1 MKKLFTRLLSFFN
14 AIRSRIAFYPT
25 VIALL
30 GFLFTFITLFLE
42 EYGASDLL
50 RKNFPSLI
58 VNSGDTAL
66 SVLGAIIT
74 GLISMMV
81 FSFSMVMVLLNQAT
95 NNYSPRLL
103 PGLISDRKHQTV
115 LGIYLATILYCI
127 FIMVA
132 INPDVSPKKLPGFS
146 VFLGILFTVICMGAF
161 IYFIHTISQSIQ
173 ISNILEHI
181 HHQSK
186 KRLSKLLDSER
197 NQTDN
202 FPNTDN
208 WHVYTAQ
215 KSGYFQNLSIANM
228 LDLCE
233 ELETKFHILPVKG
246 IFILKGTPVF
256 RSEKKLDNDNVDE
269 ILANFNFARKE
280 LVADNYVLAFKQIT
294 EIIAK
299 AMSPGIN
306 DPGTAVNAIDYLTE
320 LLALRMLKK
329 DCSIVKRE
337 DKCLL
342 KLNTVDFKD
351 LLYNVLVTI
360 RTYCSHDLIII
371 QKIGVMFQYLLQQE
385 QKEAYYKEIIRREAT
400 FFFNSALEAI
410 ESENDIEIIKKYGK
424 ILKIDLA
431 ID

>member
-14 AIRSRIAFYPT
+14 SIRSRIAFYPT

-42 EYGASDLL
+42 EKGASNLL
-50 RKNFPSLI
+50 RTNFPSLI

-103 PGLISDRKHQTV
+103 PGLISDRKHQIV

-132 INPDVSPKKLPGFS
+132 INPNASQEKLPGFS
-146 VFLGILFTVICMGAF
+146 VFLGILFTVICMGSF

-173 ISNILEHI
+173 ISNILKYI
-181 HHQSK
+181 YQQSK
-186 KRLSKLLDSER
+186 TRLDKLLDSER
-197 NQTDN
+197 NQNSD
-202 FPNTDN
+202 FPNSEE
-208 WHVYTAQ
+208 WYVYHAK

-233 ELETKFHILPVKG
+233 DLDTKFHILPVKG
-246 IFILKGTPVF
+246 IYILKDTPVF
-256 RSEKKLDNDNVDE
+256 RSQKKLEDEKVDE
-269 ILANFNFARKE
+269 ILANINFARKE

-306 DPGTAVNAIDYLTE
+306 DPGTAINAIDYLTE

-329 DCSIVKRE
+329 DSSIVTRNNS
-337 DKCLL
+337 CFL
-342 KLNTVDFKD
+342 KLNTINFKE
-351 LLYNVLVTI
+351 LLYNILVTI

-371 QKIGVMFQYLLQQE
+371 QKMGTMFQYLLQQE
-385 QKEAYYKEIIRREAT
+385 QKEDYYKKIILSEAK
-400 FFFNSALEAI
+400 FFFECALEAV
-410 ESENDIEIIKKYGK
+410 EGKNDIVVIKKQAEN
-424 ILKIDLA
+424 LKIEL
-431 ID
+431 

>member
-14 AIRSRIAFYPT
+14 SIRSRIAFYPT

-42 EYGASDLL
+42 EQGASNLL
-50 RKNFPSLI
+50 RTNFPSLI

-103 PGLISDRKHQTV
+103 PGLISDRKHQIV

-132 INPDVSPKKLPGFS
+132 INPNASQEKLPGFS
-146 VFLGILFTVICMGAF
+146 VFLGILFTVICMGSF

-173 ISNILEHI
+173 ISNILKYI
-181 HHQSK
+181 YQQSK
-186 KRLSKLLDSER
+186 TRLDKLLDSER
-197 NQTDN
+197 NQNSD
-202 FPNTDN
+202 FPNSEE
-208 WHVYTAQ
+208 WYVYHAK

-233 ELETKFHILPVKG
+233 DLDTKFHILPVKG
-246 IFILKGTPVF
+246 IYILKDTPVF
-256 RSEKKLDNDNVDE
+256 RSQKKLEDEKVDE
-269 ILANFNFARKE
+269 ILANINFARKE

-306 DPGTAVNAIDYLTE
+306 DPGTAINAIDYLTE

-329 DCSIVKRE
+329 DSSIVTRNNS
-337 DKCLL
+337 CFL
-342 KLNTVDFKD
+342 KLNTINFKE
-351 LLYNVLVTI
+351 LLYNILVTI

-371 QKIGVMFQYLLQQE
+371 QKMGTMFQYLVQQE
-385 QKEAYYKEIIRREAT
+385 QKEIYYKEIILKEAK
-400 FFFNSALEAI
+400 FFFEGALEAV
-410 ESENDIEIIKKYGK
+410 EGKNDIVVIKKQAEN
-424 ILKIDLA
+424 LKIEL
-431 ID
+431 

>member
-14 AIRSRIAFYPT
+14 SIKSWIAFYPT
-25 VIALL
+25 VIGLL
-30 GFLFTFITLFLE
+30 GFIFTFITLFLE
-42 EYGASDLL
+42 EQGASEVL
-50 RKNFPSLI
+50 RSNFPSLI

-115 LGIYLATILYCI
+115 LGIYLATILYCT

-132 INPDVSPKKLPGFS
+132 IDPDTAQKNLPGFS

-173 ISNILEHI
+173 INNILQYI
-181 HHQSK
+181 HRQSK
-186 KRLSKLLDSER
+186 NRLNILLDSER
-197 NQTDN
+197 NQNDD
-202 FPNTDN
+202 FPDSKK
-208 WHVYTAQ
+208 WYVYHA
-215 KSGYFQNLSIANM
+215 KESAYFQNLSVANM
-228 LDLCE
+228 LVLCE
-233 ELETKFHILPVKG
+233 ELDTKFHILSVKG
-246 IFILKGTPVF
+246 IFILKDTPVF
-256 RSEKKLDNDNVDE
+256 RSEKKLNNDKIDE
-269 ILANFNFARKE
+269 VLANFNFARKE

-320 LLALRMLKK
+320 LMALRMQKK
-329 DCSIVKRE
+329 DSRIVNRN

-342 KLNTVDFKD
+342 KLNTVNFKD

-360 RTYCSHDLIII
+360 RTYCSHDIIII
-371 QKIGVMFQYLLQQE
+371 QKIAVMFEYMLQQE
-385 QKEAYYKEIIRREAT
+385 QKENYYKEIILSEAK
-400 FFFNSALEAI
+400 FFFASALEAT
-410 ESENDIEIIKKYGK
+410 SSKNDIEIIKKHAEM
-424 ILKIDLA
+424 LKIEL
-431 ID
+431 

>member
-14 AIRSRIAFYPT
+14 SIRSRIAFYPT

-42 EYGASDLL
+42 EQGASNLL
-50 RKNFPSLI
+50 RTNFPSLI

-103 PGLISDRKHQTV
+103 PGLISDRKHQIV

-132 INPDVSPKKLPGFS
+132 INPNASQEKLPGFS
-146 VFLGILFTVICMGAF
+146 VFLGILFTVICMGSF

-173 ISNILEHI
+173 ISNILKYI
-181 HHQSK
+181 YQQSK
-186 KRLSKLLDSER
+186 TRLDKLLDSER
-197 NQTDN
+197 NQNSD
-202 FPNTDN
+202 FPNSEE
-208 WHVYTAQ
+208 WYVYHAK

-233 ELETKFHILPVKG
+233 DLDTKFHILPVKG
-246 IFILKGTPVF
+246 IYILKDTPVF
-256 RSEKKLDNDNVDE
+256 RSQKKLEDEKVDE
-269 ILANFNFARKE
+269 ILANINFARKE

-306 DPGTAVNAIDYLTE
+306 DPGTAINAIDYLTE

-329 DCSIVKRE
+329 DSSIVTRNNS
-337 DKCLL
+337 CFL
-342 KLNTVDFKD
+342 KLNTINFKE
-351 LLYNVLVTI
+351 LLYNILVTI

-371 QKIGVMFQYLLQQE
+371 QKMGTMFQYLLQQE
-385 QKEAYYKEIIRREAT
+385 QKEDYYKKIILSEAK
-400 FFFNSALEAI
+400 FFFNSALE
-410 ESENDIEIIKKYGK
+410 SVKTKNDIETIKKYTEN
-424 ILKIDLA
+424 LKIELKRS
-431 ID
+431 

>member
-14 AIRSRIAFYPT
+14 SIRSRIAFYPT
-25 VIALL
+25 VIGLL
-30 GFLFTFITLFLE
+30 GFIFTFITLFLE
-42 EYGASDLL
+42 EQGASELL
-50 RKNFPSLI
+50 RSNFPSLI
-58 VNSGDTAL
+58 VNSGNTAL

-132 INPDVSPKKLPGFS
+132 IDPDATKKDLPGFS
-146 VFLGILFTVICMGAF
+146 VFLGIVFTVICMGAF

-173 ISNILEHI
+173 INNILQYI
-181 HHQSK
+181 HRQSK
-186 KRLSKLLDSER
+186 NRLNKLLDSER
-197 NQTDN
+197 NQNVN
-202 FPNTDN
+202 FPDSGN
-208 WHVYTAQ
+208 WYVYHA
-215 KSGYFQNLSIANM
+215 KESAYFQNLSVANM

-233 ELETKFHILPVKG
+233 ELDTKFHILPVKG
-246 IFILKGTPVF
+246 IFILKDTPVF
-256 RSEKKLDNDNVDE
+256 RSEKKLNNDKIDE
-269 ILANFNFARKE
+269 VLANFNFARKE

-320 LLALRMLKK
+320 LMALRMQKK
-329 DCSIVKRE
+329 DSSIVNRN

-342 KLNTVDFKD
+342 KLNTVNFKD

-360 RTYCSHDLIII
+360 RTYCSHDIIII
-371 QKIGVMFQYLLQQE
+371 QKIAVMFEYMLQHE
-385 QKEAYYKEIIRREAT
+385 QKENYYKEIILSEAKC
-400 FFFNSALEAI
+400 FFASALEAT
-410 ESENDIEIIKKYGK
+410 SSKNDIEIIKKHAEM
-424 ILKIDLA
+424 LKIEL
-431 ID
+431 

>member
-30 GFLFTFITLFLE
+30 GFLFTFLTLFLE
-42 EYGASDLL
+42 EHGASGLL

-132 INPDVSPKKLPGFS
+132 IDPDAPPKDLPGFS

-173 ISNILEHI
+173 ISNILEYIYHE
-181 HHQSK
+181 SRN
-186 KRLSKLLDSER
+186 RLYKLLDSER
-197 NQTDN
+197 NQTDS
-202 FPNTDN
+202 FPDTDS
-208 WHVYTAQ
+208 WHVYEAK

-233 ELETKFHILPVKG
+233 EIETKFHVLPIKG
-246 IFILKGTPVF
+246 IFILKGTPIL
-256 RSEKKLDNDNVDE
+256 RSEKELDDEKLDD

-329 DCSIVKRE
+329 DSSIINRN

-351 LLYNVLVTI
+351 LLYNILVTI

-371 QKIGVMFQYLLQQE
+371 QKIGVMFHYLLQQE
-385 QKEAYYKEIIRREAT
+385 QKEDYYKDIIISEAKC
-400 FFFNSALEAI
+400 FFSSALEAV
-410 ESENDIEIIKKYGK
+410 ETKNDIETIKNYAEN
-424 ILKIDLA
+424 LKIKLKTD
-431 ID
+431 

>member
-1 MKKLFTRLLSFFN
+1 MQKLFTRLLSFFN

-30 GFLFTFITLFLE
+30 GFLFTFLTLFLE
-42 EYGASDLL
+42 EQGASDLL
-50 RKNFPSLI
+50 RENFPSLI

-81 FSFSMVMVLLNQAT
+81 FSFSMVMVLLNQAS

-132 INPDVSPKKLPGFS
+132 IDPDASKKDLPGFS
-146 VFLGILFTVICMGAF
+146 VFLGIVFTVICMGAF

-173 ISNILEHI
+173 INNILEHI
-181 HHQSK
+181 HRESK
-186 KRLSKLLDSER
+186 NRLSKLLDSER
-197 NQTDN
+197 NQN
-202 FPNTDN
+202 NAFPDSKD
-208 WHVYTAQ
+208 WYEYKAK

-233 ELETKFHILPVKG
+233 ELQTQFHILPVKG
-246 IFILKGTPVF
+246 VFILKGTPVF
-256 RSEKKLDNDNVDE
+256 RSKKELDPEKIDE

-294 EIIAK
+294 EIIVK

-320 LLALRMLKK
+320 LMALRMQKR
-329 DCSIVKRE
+329 DSSIVNRN

-342 KLNTVDFKD
+342 RLNTVNFED
-351 LLYNVLVTI
+351 LIYNVLVTI
-360 RTYCSHDLIII
+360 RTYCSHDLIIT
-371 QKIGVMFQYLLQQE
+371 QKIGVMFHYLLQQK
-385 QKEAYYKEIIRREAT
+385 QKESYYKDIILTEAKLFLEST
-400 FFFNSALEAI
+400 LEAV
-410 ESENDIEIIKKYGK
+410 ESKNDIDLIKKYAK
-424 ILKIDLA
+424 NLKIDLKT
-431 ID
+431 D